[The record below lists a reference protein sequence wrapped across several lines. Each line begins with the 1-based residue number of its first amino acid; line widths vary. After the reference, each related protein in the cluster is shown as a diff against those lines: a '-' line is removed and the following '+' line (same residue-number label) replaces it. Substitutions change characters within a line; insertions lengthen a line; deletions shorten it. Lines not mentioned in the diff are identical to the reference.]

1 MASKWLAS
9 FRQAGSGGFDVY
21 TPAPKCQ
28 KRQKGFFG
36 NSGILAWPKEKND
49 SPDPLLADWIEGVS
63 QLRMIAGPA
72 CIRAARWQQVVADA
86 GSFLQDFGGQAAALG
101 WTTGDIFGAHPT
113 HPVQRIDCAGLI
125 LLLHGDE
132 LVALTVE
139 AGHIR
144 TRTGAPM
151 TFPRRRRRGAV
162 PLWERG

>member
-9 FRQAGSGGFDVY
+9 FRQAGSGGFDVS
-21 TPAPKCQ
+21 TPAPSQ
-28 KRQKGFFG
+28 KRQKDFFG
-36 NSGILAWPKEKND
+36 NSGILDWPKEKND
-49 SPDPLLADWIEGVS
+49 SPDPLLAGWIEGVS
-63 QLRMIAGPA
+63 QLRIIARPA
-72 CIRAARWQQVVADA
+72 CIRAAGWQQVVADA
-86 GSFLQDFGGQAAALG
+86 GRFLQDFGGQAAVLG

-125 LLLHGDE
+125 LLHGDE

-151 TFPRRRRRGAV
+151 TFPRRRRPGAV
-162 PLWERG
+162 PLCELG